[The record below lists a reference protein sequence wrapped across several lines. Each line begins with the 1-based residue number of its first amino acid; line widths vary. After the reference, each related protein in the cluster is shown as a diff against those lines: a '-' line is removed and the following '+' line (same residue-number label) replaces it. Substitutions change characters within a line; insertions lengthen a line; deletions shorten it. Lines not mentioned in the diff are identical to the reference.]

1 MGKFSGLLF
10 CTDLDG
16 TLYSDDK
23 TVSKE
28 NLDAIK
34 NIIGTSDWERLPY
47 NKMAGAKYKMLGM
60 SYEL

>member
-1 MGKFSGLLF
+1 MRYDGVLLCSDF
-10 CTDLDG
+10 DG
-16 TLYSDDK
+16 TLAVDSK
-23 TVSKE
+23 VSKE

-34 NIIGTSDWERLPY
+34 EIIGDSHWEQLPY

>member
-1 MGKFSGLLF
+1 MKKFEGILF

-28 NLDAIK
+28 NLDAIERF
-34 NIIGTSDWERLPY
+34 IDGAPWEKLPE
-47 NKMAGAKYKMLGM
+47 NKLAGAKYDMLT
-60 SYEL
+60 